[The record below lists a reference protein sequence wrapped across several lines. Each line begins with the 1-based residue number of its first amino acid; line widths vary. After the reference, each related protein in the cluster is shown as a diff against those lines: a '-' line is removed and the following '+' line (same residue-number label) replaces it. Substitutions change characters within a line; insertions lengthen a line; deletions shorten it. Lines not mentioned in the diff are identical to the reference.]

1 MNAPITSL
9 IQKST
14 QGGMKVQQPLLNVG
28 GKSCGCPSD
37 CDCGSPAKYGKNP
50 APTQFNSELKK
61 AVKEGK
67 IDKDSGFGKAITA
80 AKYAPMKKKSCGYKK

>member
-14 QGGMKVQQPLLNVG
+14 KGGMKVQQPLLNVG
-28 GKSCGCPSD
+28 GKSCGCTSD
-37 CDCGSPAKYGKNP
+37 CDCESP
-50 APTQFNSELKK
+50 
-61 AVKEGK
+61 
-67 IDKDSGFGKAITA
+67 